1 MIDITTYRNTL
12 INQGKTIAE
21 IRRNQSNEIMNATFT
36 QDPTYKK
43 VYVLTKDGWKFED
56 AKYQFHTAASIL
68 RDAVD
73 YYLQFR
79 PSVHYPIGTYI
90 IVPDDTD
97 ADINLTAQELQDPFL
112 QPPHR
117 RTQWW
122 MIVNRDEANAFVRYS
137 ILKCNWNFQWMYKG
151 QIQSCFGC
159 VRNANS
165 YTSGKW
171 TDEISSTVDN
181 LTNAWLPATHLLYGD
196 NLEQLHVCDTRT
208 VFYEQ
213 RFMLTNN
220 VLEPKVYQVTKVIE
234 TAPQGLIKLSLKQ
247 DEYNS
252 IRDNVDLLICDY
264 YINSGESTMP
274 DPEPENVFIDETLGT
289 IKYMRINENYELE
302 YADFSGKVHIGAFS
316 YFKADVSN
324 PHANMRWHI
333 TYLGNEDEKEYYEG
347 LLKIDEINHT
357 TLSLK
362 PGKAKS
368 LIGKKFT
375 LSVFDENDELY
386 SSIDLEVDE

>member
-1 MIDITTYRNTL
+1 MININTYRQTL
-12 INQGKTIAE
+12 INQGKTIAD

-79 PSVHYPIGTYI
+79 PKVHYPIGTYI

-97 ADINLTAQELQDPFL
+97 PDINLTGQELKDPFL
-112 QPPHR
+112 QPPKK

-122 MIVNRDEANAFVRYS
+122 MIVNRDEANSFVRYS

-196 NLEQLHVCDTRT
+196 KLEQLHVCDTRT

-220 VLEPKVYQVTKVIE
+220 ILEPKVYQVTKVIE

-252 IRDNVDLLICDY
+252 TRDNVDLLICDY
-264 YINSGESTMP
+264 YIDSGESKLP

-289 IKYMRINENYELE
+289 IKYMRINENDELE
-302 YADFSGKVHIGAFS
+302 YANFDGKVHIGAFS

-324 PHANMRWHI
+324 SHMHMRWHI
-333 TYLGNEDEKEYYEG
+333 TYLGNEDKDYYEG
-347 LLKIDEINHT
+347 LFKMEEVNDT

-375 LSVFDENDELY
+375 LSVFDEHDALY